1 MQWPDWTKDVVFMLL
16 GGAGTAIWFFMRR
29 RAERTP
35 VFENIHKAEK
45 LLSLHKELG
54 AAGCTVS
61 DLKNLEAT
69 LMGRAE
75 AAKALSASYE
85 EEARQVRELEFNG
98 ALTQHEMNTAAAR
111 AYERSEG
118 RLQEVIEQFKKFYSP
133 EDAEQ
138 FDDAQGAWREYQ
150 LKNASFLAAR
160 YEGGTIQPLIYS
172 SALESAAVARIVELE
187 AELKYMQDTLVPFS
201 ERGAF

>member
-1 MQWPDWTKDVVFMLL
+1 MQWPDWTKDVVLMLL
-16 GGAGTAIWFFMRR
+16 SGAGTALWFFMRR

-75 AAKALSASYE
+75 AAKVLSAYYE

-98 ALTQHEMNTAAAR
+98 ALTQYEMNTAAAR
-111 AYERSEG
+111 AYQRSEG

-133 EDAEQ
+133 EETEQ
-138 FDDAQGAWREYQ
+138 FEKAQEAWREYQ

-172 SALESAAVARIVELE
+172 SALESAAVARI
-187 AELKYMQDTLVPFS
+187 
-201 ERGAF
+201 GH

>member
-1 MQWPDWTKDVVFMLL
+1 MQWPDWTKDVVLMLL
-16 GGAGTAIWFFMRR
+16 SGAGTALWFFMRR

-75 AAKALSASYE
+75 AAKVLSASYE

-98 ALTQHEMNTAAAR
+98 ALTQYEMNTAAAR
-111 AYERSEG
+111 AYQRSEG

-133 EDAEQ
+133 EETEQ
-138 FDDAQGAWREYQ
+138 FEKAQEAWREYQ

-187 AELKYMQDTLVPFS
+187 AELKYMQDTLVAFS
-201 ERGAF
+201 ERDTC